1 MDWFHQFRTDENQAL
16 KDIYRLYRK
25 DCLAFIRRK
34 FGLSQEDAIDVFQN
48 SVLILYHNTATGKLT
63 QLSSDLKPYL
73 YGIIRLK
80 ALEYARSISRTIYP
94 EDLQTTLASIPDSPV
109 TEESGLVT
117 LLKALLPKLGTACRH
132 LLEMFYYKEMSIGEI
147 AKGSDYSGTDSV
159 KTQKYKCMKKLQT
172 MILEHISIKGREI

>member
-1 MDWFHQFRTDENQAL
+1 MDWFHQFRTNENQAL
-16 KDIYRLYRK
+16 KDVYRLYRK
-25 DCLAFIRRK
+25 ECILFTRRK

-63 QLSSDLKPYL
+63 QLSPDLKSYL

-80 ALEYARSISRTIYP
+80 ALEHVRLKSRTIYP
-94 EDLQTTLASIPDSPV
+94 EDLQSTLASLPDSPID
-109 TEESGLVT
+109 EEPRLVT
-117 LLKALLPKLGTACRH
+117 LLKTLLPKLGTACRL
-132 LLEMFYYKEMSIGEI
+132 LLEMFYYREMTISEI
-147 AKGSDYSGTDSV
+147 AKGSDYSGADSV